1 MNVNGK
7 YDNGNDTWLGM
18 SNVPGE
24 WCIAY
29 HGTKARF
36 VEIITKA
43 PLKAGSGQVHGHGIY
58 CTPNIEE
65 TASYRDSIEVTTRN
79 GAKKCQYVFMCRVNT
94 RSIHHCTEKPCK
106 LAKDPRYTLHMT
118 TRKDYWFVNCQNE
131 GYQNI
136 RPYGI
141 LVREI

>member
-7 YDNGNDTWLGM
+7 YDNGDDTWLGM

-29 HGTKARF
+29 HGTKAKV
-36 VEIITKA
+36 VETITRE
-43 PLKAGSGQVHGHGIY
+43 PLRAGTTNLFGYGIY
-58 CTPNIEE
+58 CSPKVEE
-65 TASYRDSIEVTTRN
+65 AAAYTDSRKVTTRD
-79 GAKKCQYVFMCRVNT
+79 GEKQLKYVFMCRVNT
-94 RSIHHCTEKPCK
+94 RSIHHCTEGSCK
-106 LAKDPRYTLHMT
+106 LDKDPAYTLHMT
-118 TRKDYWFVNCQNE
+118 TCTDYWFVNCKNE

-141 LVREI
+141 LVRE